1 MRFVAIVTAR
11 KGSKSI
17 KKKNLLEINKK
28 PLIEYTFKELLK
40 SKIGKNAY
48 VVTDDDIIKK
58 ISKKYKINTEYFRP
72 KKTSTDKSSSIET
85 IHHFAK
91 WLLKKK
97 DFDAIISLQP
107 TSPLRNFKDIDKA
120 VNLFQKKNFDS
131 LFSISES
138 LEHPYETIDFK
149 KSEKKIFFTLKK
161 SQKFFRRQDYD
172 INSFFI
178 NGAIYIFKKELILKK
193 KIYSKNNHGFYI
205 MPKLR
210 SLDVN
215 DLEDIEIMKSI
226 LK

>member
-17 KKKNLLEINKK
+17 KKKNLLKINKK
-28 PLIEYTFKELLK
+28 PLIEYTFKEILK

-48 VVTDDDIIKK
+48 VVTDDNTIKK
-58 ISKKYKINTEYFRP
+58 ISKKYNINTEYFRP
-72 KKTSTDKSSSIET
+72 KKTSTDKSSSVET
-85 IHHFAK
+85 INHFAK
-91 WLLKKK
+91 WLLKKQN
-97 DFDAIISLQP
+97 FDAIISLQP
-107 TSPLRNFKDIDKA
+107 TSPLRSFKDIDKA
-120 VNLFQKKNFDS
+120 INLFQKKNFDS

-138 LEHPYETIDFK
+138 LEHPYETIDLK
-149 KSEKKIFFTLKK
+149 KGKKKIFFTIKK

-215 DLEDIEIMKSI
+215 DLEDIEIMKNI